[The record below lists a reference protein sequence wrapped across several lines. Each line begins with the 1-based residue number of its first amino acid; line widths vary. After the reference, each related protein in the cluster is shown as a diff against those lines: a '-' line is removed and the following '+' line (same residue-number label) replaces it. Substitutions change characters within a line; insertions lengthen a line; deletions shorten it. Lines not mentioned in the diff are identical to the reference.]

1 LHQKNN
7 RVSEIN
13 SEKNLPTGPSLSLS
27 HESHGRIIATGPS
40 ATTKHPRFAG
50 AVTVINC
57 KGQVVAAGFWNS
69 HVHILLPSLLHAEKL
84 SSQQLTSQL
93 EGMLTRWGFT
103 TVFDIASV
111 LNNTTLIRR
120 RIESGEAKGP
130 RILTV
135 GDRFG

>member
-1 LHQKNN
+1 
-7 RVSEIN
+7 
-13 SEKNLPTGPSLSLS
+13 
-27 HESHGRIIATGPS
+27 
-40 ATTKHPRFAG
+40 
-50 AVTVINC
+50 
-57 KGQVVAAGFWNS
+57 VVAAGLWNS

-93 EGMLTRWGFT
+93 EGMLTLWGFT

-111 LNNTTLIRR
+111 LDNTTLIRR